1 MSIEFAVHKNVK
13 LVEVR
18 LSDYISS
25 DEFLE
30 GRKTLKELHLQLGI
44 RKVLVGAM
52 PGTKLSRKTPLVVL
66 YREFHDDR
74 LPLSIPFAVL
84 IEKGIYPFLEYVESI
99 AHHQGRAVKVFH
111 AREDALAWLEV
122 PQL

>member
-52 PGTKLSRKTPLVVL
+52 P
-66 YREFHDDR
+66 DQ
-74 LPLSIPFAVL
+74 
-84 IEKGIYPFLEYVESI
+84 IEPKNAPGGS
-99 AHHQGRAVKVFH
+99 
-111 AREDALAWLEV
+111 V
-122 PQL
+122 PGVS